1 MQRNEERDRA
11 RKLPCSWSV
20 NSRSIRS
27 PGAAVWLRVL
37 GIAVLVLAVP
47 LDAYGKA
54 CRPKRP
60 LPAIVVTTM
69 GPCNFDPDSFSF
81 TGDPA
86 QQAACLV
93 RPVARWAKLGPTL
106 PNLPPVFADRIGR
119 ASDLPSRTA
128 LAALIAELHLDDRLG
143 EGLLDPISRANDN
156 DPLAPAA
163 KYLVIHDTSGP
174 KLRGSWPADM
184 DEDRKINNL
193 GRFHCSDSFEIAHV
207 IVNRS
212 GDLYVG
218 HDLSVPWRS
227 TKFERALNFGT
238 SLKGLFLHV
247 ELIQPR
253 RGAPGHRRNDI
264 AAPTPGFTAVQY
276 DRLALVYTLASL
288 RAGQWLIPAF
298 HAVIDSDIRGGHD
311 DPQNFDLDA
320 FAYSL
325 EMLLDRLSRT
335 EEPGVLLTPRAE

>member
-1 MQRNEERDRA
+1 MRATRAISRRA
-11 RKLPCSWSV
+11 R
-20 NSRSIRS
+20 
-27 PGAAVWLRVL
+27 
-37 GIAVLVLAVP
+37 
-47 LDAYGKA
+47 
-54 CRPKRP
+54 
-60 LPAIVVTTM
+60 
-69 GPCNFDPDSFSF
+69 
-81 TGDPA
+81 
-86 QQAACLV
+86 
-93 RPVARWAKLGPTL
+93 
-106 PNLPPVFADRIGR
+106 
-119 ASDLPSRTA
+119 
-128 LAALIAELHLDDRLG
+128 
-143 EGLLDPISRANDN
+143 
-156 DPLAPAA
+156 
-163 KYLVIHDTSGP
+163 
-174 KLRGSWPADM
+174 
-184 DEDRKINNL
+184 RKINNL

-298 HAVIDSDIRGGHD
+298 HAVIDSDIHGGHD

-320 FAYSL
+320 FAHSL